1 MKTISKPLINK
12 FAWFVVHFRSRYSVI
27 VWEWMIWDCNLSKQ
41 HACFSCTEE
50 ILNSNTSKQEAF
62 PVQRHWTSFNFI

>member
-1 MKTISKPLINK
+1 
-12 FAWFVVHFRSRYSVI
+12 
-27 VWEWMIWDCNLSKQ
+27 LSKQ